1 MTNPQPLL
9 TELQNLLPADWQSAL
24 DDLAAT
30 LLQTDAPLRL
40 TLVGS
45 FSVGKSSLLN
55 MLLGEPL
62 LQTALEETTA
72 LPTFIE
78 YGPESLMQ
86 LLGSDGS
93 LQPLDA
99 PGFAAATTQAPEGAA
114 CAVLNLPLDWLKG
127 LSIIDLPGLGS
138 MTASHREYTIAQI
151 QQSDAVLY
159 LLDPRGPAQTDLETL
174 QLISQNGKRVK
185 VMATRW
191 DEVES
196 AVARGEKAPS
206 LAQWAAQIEAATGLK
221 TRLAACS
228 KNGLG
233 QDEVQDFIARAKDD
247 LADIRQ
253 RRFRAEL
260 KPILQNALGQ
270 NAQAQRSCEALS
282 EQAMQV
288 FHTELMQRKQALS
301 DFKAELYSQQQQ
313 DRDSIEQQS
322 SAAIEKARLRL
333 VSQLK
338 SPGSQ
343 LTDESAWKD
352 FGKHGSQLL
361 RTALAD
367 MAHSFVTLSGKYG
380 QLQLPPAQ
388 VDEFNLRLP
397 APESVELNDFLD
409 IGKLTQLQQDLQDKQ
424 ADFAAVEQ
432 KLDTLAVSDMS
443 EHEQAIS
450 ELLMQRRQIAAQ
462 PLPLIVQRVSEGSS
476 GAGIGRFLG
485 EIADIGL
492 MFVNPAAVGAKVAA
506 LVGKGAKIA
515 NVAVKTAKV
524 ASTVSKTVKVAKG
537 IQLGRRVPGV
547 PEQVMNK
554 LGALEVLSLGY
565 WGEKFGS
572 MIGSAPQDEE
582 IVDPAARAEQA
593 QALAGIDAQT
603 QQLRRALARN
613 EDIANERQLT
623 GFALEQ
629 SKKEQARL
637 QLELTRSQQ
646 QAEQKH
652 REAQISQ
659 RQERQALL
667 LRHAERAVSQ
677 WLRNFDQQSASMT
690 ELMRSRIKSYWEDRV
705 GALVAERLAELDAL
719 TEQAKAGP
727 REKEATL
734 TRLREEATAI
744 QSAIEVLH

>member
-1 MTNPQPLL
+1 MTDPQPLL
-9 TELQNLLPADWQSAL
+9 SQLQNLLPADWQSAL

-55 MLLGEPL
+55 MLLGELL
-62 LQTALEETTA
+62 LQAAMEETTA

-78 YGPESLMQ
+78 YGPQRLMQ

-93 LQPLDA
+93 LLPIDE

-138 MTASHREYTIAQI
+138 LSASHREYTVAQI

-159 LLDPRGPAQTDLETL
+159 LVDPRGPSQTDLETL
-174 QLISQNGKRVK
+174 QIISQNGKRVK
-185 VMATRW
+185 VMVTRW

-206 LAQWAAQIEAATGLK
+206 LTQWAAQIEAATGLK
-221 TRLAACS
+221 TRLASCS

-233 QDEVQDFIARAKDD
+233 QDDVLDFIARAKED

-270 NAQAQRSCEALS
+270 NAQAQRSCEVLS
-282 EQAMQV
+282 EQAMQA
-288 FHTELMQRKQALS
+288 FHAELMQRKQALS
-301 DFKAELYSQQQQ
+301 EFKAGLYNQQQH
-313 DRDSIEQQS
+313 DRDSTLQQCTLTT
-322 SAAIEKARLRL
+322 EKIRQRLAG
-333 VSQLK
+333 QLK
-338 SPGSQ
+338 SLGSQ
-343 LTDESAWKD
+343 LTDESGWED
-352 FGKHGSQLL
+352 FGNQGGKLL
-361 RTALAD
+361 RTSQAD
-367 MAHSFVTLSGKYG
+367 MAQSLVELSGSYG
-380 QLQLPPAQ
+380 KLQLPPAQ
-388 VDEFNLRLP
+388 VDAFNLRLP
-397 APESVELNDFLD
+397 APESIELNDFLD
-409 IGKLTQLQQDLQDKQ
+409 IGKLTQLQHELQDRQ
-424 ADFAAVEQ
+424 EDFAAVEQ
-432 KLDTLAVSDMS
+432 KLASLSVADMN
-443 EHEQAIS
+443 EEERAMR
-450 ELLMQRRQIAAQ
+450 ELLMQRQQIAEQ
-462 PLPLIVQRVSEGSS
+462 PLPRIVQRISEGGS
-476 GAGIGRFLG
+476 GAAVGRFLG

-492 MFVNPAAVGAKVAA
+492 MFVSPAAVGAKVAT
-506 LVGKGAKIA
+506 LVAKGAKMV

-524 ASTVSKTVKVAKG
+524 ANTVTKTVKVAKG
-537 IQLGRRVPGV
+537 IQLGRKVAGI
-547 PEQVMNK
+547 PEQAMNK
-554 LGALEVLSLGY
+554 LGVLEVLSLGY

-572 MIGSAPQDEE
+572 MFGSAPQDEE
-582 IVDPAARAEQA
+582 IIDPQARAEQA
-593 QALAGIDAQT
+593 QVLAEIDSQT

-623 GFALEQ
+623 GLALEQ
-629 SKKEQARL
+629 NKKEQARL
-637 QLELTRSQQ
+637 QFELARSQQ

-652 REAQISQ
+652 RDAQISQ

-677 WLRNFDQQSASMT
+677 WLRNFDQQTASMT
-690 ELMRSRIKSYWEDRV
+690 DLMRSRIKSYWEDRV
-705 GALVAERLAELDAL
+705 DALVGERLVEIDAL
-719 TEQAKAGP
+719 TEQANAGP

-734 TRLREEATAI
+734 TRLREEAVAI
-744 QSAIEVLH
+744 QNAIDVLH